1 VTGVVL
7 DVSPHVLV
15 IGHDHQT
22 ERLTLCGAATVWR
35 AELVPPIALR
45 AGEQVVA
52 RMLAGRPS
60 VVGKVWAGIGRVTGT
75 IVSHSAGGLL
85 VDEGTT
91 KPRQKVVI
99 APRAESRIQVRIPQL
114 DPGSLIDVIGLR
126 RDKVLE
132 AHLPATAQP
141 AYLAGRV
148 TRSPTTPRPT
158 SGPISGSATWREPA
172 WPGEELDGVAYPAI
186 DPSAGCAEHTL
197 ASPACGVL
205 PYLAVGSLLRVRND
219 CTKASQVLPVRGC
232 CAVAA
237 HFHDRCLACG
247 TSPRGRIAELTMTS
261 FVALGGDLE
270 RGCFNATIETG
281 C

>member
-1 VTGVVL
+1 
-7 DVSPHVLV
+7 VLV
-15 IGHDHQT
+15 IGHRHDA
-22 ERLTLCGAATVWR
+22 ERLALPGAATIWR
-35 AELVPPIALR
+35 GEQIPPTALR
-45 AGEQVVA
+45 RGEQVVA
-52 RMLAGRPS
+52 RMLPGRPS
-60 VVGKVWAGIGRVTGT
+60 VVGKVWASIGRVTGT
-75 IVSHSAGGLL
+75 IVSHSDTGLL

-91 KPRQKVVI
+91 RPRQQVVI
-99 APRAESRIQVRIPQL
+99 APRAETRIRVRIPQL
-114 DPGSLIDVIGLR
+114 DQGNLIDVIGLR
-126 RDKVLE
+126 RDTLLLE

-148 TRSPTTPRPT
+148 TRTATAPRPA
-158 SGPISGSATWREPA
+158 SGPISGSATWCEPA
-172 WPGEELDGVAYPAI
+172 CADQEPGGVAYPAI

-197 ASPACGVL
+197 TSPACGVL

-219 CTKASQVLPVRGC
+219 CSRASLVLPVTGC

-247 TSPRGRIAELTMTS
+247 ASPRGRIAELTMTS

-270 RGCFNATIETG
+270 RGCFNATIEPG